1 LYQKG
6 LQLTE
11 TPFFVKQ
18 YTMKKNILTLAA
30 LLGFTAIYAQKV
42 PITFEPNENGA
53 DWTWTVFENNDNP
66 PLEIVEN
73 PSKTGINTSN
83 TVAKLTARVSGAPWV
98 GCESKHGS
106 DIGTFQLT
114 AATSTITI
122 MVYKTVISDVGIK
135 LVTSS
140 NAALPEVKVANTKI
154 NEWEELSFDFSGQMT
169 MVYDQIVI
177 FPDFRSRGDE
187 TVSYFDNLTMGNK
200 TIGIREQKMVNAQ
213 IFPNPAND
221 YIQIKLNTPSQET
234 TEVTIINALGKV
246 VKTEYINSV
255 NSNKQISTSD
265 LSRGVY
271 FVKLKNANS
280 TLSEQVILH

>member
-1 LYQKG
+1 
-6 LQLTE
+6 
-11 TPFFVKQ
+11 
-18 YTMKKNILTLAA
+18 MKKNILILTA
-30 LLGFTAIYAQKV
+30 LLGFTTIYAQKV

-122 MVYKTVISDVGIK
+122 MVYKTVISAVGIK

-140 NAALPEVKVANTKI
+140 SAALPEVKVANTKI
-154 NEWEELSFDFSGQMT
+154 NEWEELTFDFSGQTT

-177 FPDFRSRGDE
+177 FPDFRSRGEE

-200 TIGIREQKMVNAQ
+200 TIGIREQKMVNVQ
-213 IFPNPAND
+213 IFPNPAHD
-221 YIQIKLNTPSQET
+221 FIQIKLNTPSQET

-271 FVKLKNANS
+271 FVKIKNANS